1 MILYPE
7 KGEYLKKDLSIT
19 IVIEIVYEG
28 IMTDQ
33 QLYLVNKMLDSDEYT
48 FESFI
53 DYLKDNPNDIDKLK
67 KALIEDAKS
76 EDHLLIKKY
85 ITKQPVEYR
94 KEIFEEICKIYRKPF
109 LTHRTSL
116 SRVLIV
122 NQEVFLHI
130 IKNDK
135 RFFRDGPERTSVNVI
150 EESLITYLPTF
161 FPHYF
166 TKEKNVRKKEI
177 YDALMILEDE
187 SQPPL
192 ITTTR
197 LRPGTGTGK
206 RRRKRYCLTEDGFH
220 EIIPI
225 MLIVLRDE
233 LDNLWNQI

>member
-1 MILYPE
+1 M
-7 KGEYLKKDLSIT
+7 
-19 IVIEIVYEG
+19 IEIVSEG
-28 IMTDQ
+28 KMTDQ
-33 QLYLVNKMLDSDEYT
+33 QLYLVKKMLHSEEYT

-53 DYLKDNPNDIDKLK
+53 NYLKDNPNDIDKLK
-67 KALIEDAKS
+67 KALIRDAKS
-76 EDHLLIKKY
+76 NQHSLITCY
-85 ITKQPVEYR
+85 ITKQPVDYR

-109 LTHRTSL
+109 ITHQMSL

-130 IKNDK
+130 IRNDK
-135 RFFRDGPERTSVNVI
+135 RFFKHGPERTSVNVI
-150 EESLITYLPTF
+150 ENSLKTYLTTF
-161 FPHYF
+161 FPQYF

-177 YDALMILEDE
+177 YDALMVLEDK
-187 SQPPL
+187 SQPSL